1 MKDFLKNLFVTRGA
15 AFWLNLLGLSLSF
28 VVFYI
33 LMAEVMWVHNFDRCY
48 KNSER
53 IYQVCRKLDRNDELL
68 NILSTRYSL
77 ATAEEIAAYS
87 PAVEYAV
94 FLKTYTSTQDWL
106 DAEHPEKTP
115 ISIDE
120 TCISPDFA
128 HVFGLDIIEGSATL
142 EIGTDHALIP
152 LSFAKKL
159 FGEQDGYVGR
169 VMVTI
174 WGTSHTVWGVYND
187 LPSNASIENIVYEAM
202 PLRLYNREKEQ
213 RTSLNYMLF
222 VRLHKGASPEGIFD
236 NVEMA
241 TDWSSDTGEAP
252 SSIMQVAKLSNPE
265 VARSLEAVSLRDIR
279 FMPSVSDFGGKCNIY
294 TYYLYICL
302 AVLIV
307 FIASINYMNF
317 AMAMIPYRIKEINIR
332 KIFGERS
339 RTLRLKMAGETCLL
353 GVLALVLSLF
363 ILWVVVQNG
372 FMDEYVQ
379 CDLALTKNFTV
390 LGALSLVALGL
401 PLVASLYPT
410 WYTTSR
416 KPAMVVNG
424 SFALSPNGRA
434 LRRMLIGVQ
443 FSISLLVIILLLL
456 MNAQH
461 YYIRHAPVGYARD
474 SILFVENMNRFSIGE
489 NITFRQRMKE
499 HPAVVEYSGCETP
512 IGTSDFASMRS
523 CIINGQPF
531 SFRFYY
537 VGDDYMKV
545 MGIPIIEGRD
555 FREGDGDNNVYIL
568 TESVRLSVG
577 LAETEEEPLEVV
589 GIIPDIQTCTF
600 RAEMAPTAFVASSRG
615 KDECH
620 YSVLRIDSPDNI
632 PEVKEFIRNLAIET
646 FGTDDGLNMFTP
658 DETFDD
664 TYKQEETQ
672 IGLVFFGSVI
682 SLAISLIGVFGL
694 VLFETRARRK
704 EIGIRKVFGATTRG
718 ILVMFNMQYLRI
730 LGICFIV
737 ASPIAYDLYLKW
749 IENFAFSTPMHWWL
763 FGVAFLIVAL
773 VVCLTVTIQSWRA
786 ARERPVDTIMK

>member
-1 MKDFLKNLFVTRGA
+1 MKDFLKNLFATRGA
-15 AFWLNLLGLSLSF
+15 AFWLNLLGLSLAF

-33 LMAEVMWVHNFDRCY
+33 LMAEVMWVHHFDRCY
-48 KNSER
+48 KDSER
-53 IYQVCRKLDRNDELL
+53 IYQVCRKLDRNNELQNL
-68 NILSTRYSL
+68 LSARYSL
-77 ATAEEIAAYS
+77 ATAEEIAAHS
-87 PAVEYAV
+87 PAIEYAV
-94 FLKTYTSTQDWL
+94 FFNPYTSKQDWL

-115 ISIDE
+115 ISIE
-120 TCISPDFA
+120 QTCISPDFA
-128 HVFGLDIIEGSATL
+128 HVFGLDIIEGNATL
-142 EIGTDHALIP
+142 EMGTDHALIP

-159 FGEQDGYVGR
+159 FGEQGGYVGR

-174 WGTSHTVWGVYND
+174 WGSSLTVWGVYND
-187 LPSNASIENIVYEAM
+187 LPSNASIENIVYVAM
-202 PLRLYNREKEQ
+202 PLKLYNREKEQ
-213 RTSLNYMLF
+213 RTSLHYMLF
-222 VRLHKGASPEGIFD
+222 VRLHKGASPKGIFD
-236 NVEMA
+236 NLEMA
-241 TDWSSDTGEAP
+241 TDWTSDTGEG
-252 SSIMQVAKLSNPE
+252 SSSMMQIAKLGNPE
-265 VARSLEAVSLRDIR
+265 AARSLEAVSLRDIR
-279 FMPSVSDFGGKCNIY
+279 FMLSVGDFGGKCNIY

-339 RTLRLKMAGETCLL
+339 RSLRLKMAGETCLL
-353 GVLALVLSLF
+353 GVLAFALSLF

-379 CDLALTKNFTV
+379 CDLALTKNFPV

-434 LRRMLIGVQ
+434 LRHMLIGVQ

-461 YYIRHAPVGYARD
+461 YYIRHVPVGYARD
-474 SILFVENMNRFSIGE
+474 SILYVHNMDRFSIGK
-489 NITFRQRMKE
+489 NRTFKQRMKE
-499 HPAVVEYSGCETP
+499 HPAVVEYSGCGSP
-512 IGTSDFASMRS
+512 IGTSDNASMKGDV
-523 CIINGQPF
+523 INGQPF
-531 SFRFYY
+531 SYRFYY
-537 VGDDYMKV
+537 VGSDYMKV

-555 FREGDGDNNVYIL
+555 FREEDGDNVYIF
-568 TESVRLSVG
+568 TESARVSVG

-600 RAEMAPTAFVASSRG
+600 RAKVAPTAFVVSSRG
-615 KDECH
+615 KDECS

-664 TYKQEETQ
+664 TYKQEKTQ

-749 IENFAFSTPMHWWL
+749 IENFAFRTPMHWWL